1 MYMENH
7 QVMFG
12 WIMLNVMDLKTE
24 LMIADT
30 VLGVLTTVI
39 LNIIMFPSTVCHQMV
54 RRLCLN
60 ISNPFFEEKKT
71 RITSHLQFSMSYS
84 LKASGRLG
92 KKLGKY
98 YVYFMIF
105 LCIFNSGCNVSK
117 SGFENAVDSLK
128 FVGGKYSWFVGF
140 FAY

>member
-1 MYMENH
+1 
-7 QVMFG
+7 
-12 WIMLNVMDLKTE
+12 
-24 LMIADT
+24 
-30 VLGVLTTVI
+30 
-39 LNIIMFPSTVCHQMV
+39 
-54 RRLCLN
+54 
-60 ISNPFFEEKKT
+60 
-71 RITSHLQFSMSYS
+71 MSYS

-140 FAY
+140 FCLLMGILFRECVGFQFL